1 MQSPSKTLRSF
12 ALATAVLLL
21 AAPPLRAATLPA
33 FSLPALVA
41 EAHTIA
47 IGTVVANHSIW
58 HAFPGLPRDLYTV
71 TEIAV
76 GETLAGQSMPGDM
89 LLVMQKGGEDAGL
102 QRTVAGTAR
111 FETGDRVMVFAR
123 TDGGMHYLVGMAQ
136 GAFFLARPTTAAGP
150 SRWVRPFAP
159 HPLAAPAGVP
169 LATPAPDNWLE
180 QALVEAVR
188 ALVAGRRT
196 P

>member
-1 MQSPSKTLRSF
+1 MTSPLQPLRRF
-12 ALATAVLLL
+12 AAVAALLL
-21 AAPPLRAATLPA
+21 MAAPPAQAATLPA

-47 IGTVVANHSIW
+47 IGAVVANHSIW

-76 GETLAGQSMPGDM
+76 SDTLAGPTKSGE
-89 LLVMQKGGEDAGL
+89 LLFVMQKGGEDAGIS
-102 QRTVAGTAR
+102 RTVAGTAR
-111 FETGDRVMVFAR
+111 FEPGDRVLVFAR

-136 GAFFLARPTTAAGP
+136 GAFFFTRSAATSP
-150 SRWVRPFAP
+150 RWVRPAAP
-159 HPLAAPAGVP
+159 HPLAAPDGVP
-169 LATPAPDNWLE
+169 LASPAADIWLE
-180 QALVEAVR
+180 TALVDAVR
-188 ALVAGRRT
+188 ALLSLPRK